1 MYTIPKFETGHNKGR
16 NIMHE
21 LEEGKRWNDDWNDIF
36 VNREYDKD
44 WNYLDTFQ
52 VAERLRGNTH
62 TVWATGRTFD
72 EAMDLA
78 CRLIVGK
85 EYRPIVRAKTVVIPT
100 FEYDIGDL
108 LPSDFHMHQINGIV
122 MPDLFTYD
130 NDSRMEIGKE
140 TWMGMHGRSEKD
152 IPNKVGTLVATEG
165 DDSIPDR
172 IMVTY
177 SYDDRYFTAILRK
190 K

>member
-1 MYTIPKFETGHNKGR
+1 
-16 NIMHE
+16 
-21 LEEGKRWNDDWNDIF
+21 
-36 VNREYDKD
+36 
-44 WNYLDTFQ
+44 
-52 VAERLRGNTH
+52 
-62 TVWATGRTFD
+62 
-72 EAMDLA
+72 
-78 CRLIVGK
+78 
-85 EYRPIVRAKTVVIPT
+85 
-100 FEYDIGDL
+100 
-108 LPSDFHMHQINGIV
+108 
-122 MPDLFTYD
+122 
-130 NDSRMEIGKE
+130 MEIGKE